1 MAWHAQITQN
11 NKVAIF
17 LQYLKKEL
25 SDEVD
30 FLHADK
36 HLSFPQIDTMAL
48 MGMVKPSQSS
58 KKSKFVVSFNISKN
72 KVDKFD
78 FLHAGKHQSFL
89 QVHFNTLFPA
99 R

>member
-1 MAWHAQITQN
+1 MKGLFKYHSRCVWPGMPKLPKITRSQF
-11 NKVAIF
+11 F

-58 KKSKFVVSFNISKN
+58 KKK
-72 KVDKFD
+72 
-78 FLHAGKHQSFL
+78 
-89 QVHFNTLFPA
+89 QVCSVF
-99 R
+99 